1 MSTKTFELFLV
12 SKQISYRKSIKAN
25 NTEQIKLS
33 RVQQSDFEYSI
44 RIQFLNSR
52 ISKLII
58 KESLFF
64 LNYIPKCLIK
74 ICFKDFSNFEF
85 SPENSFIYNLS
96 DCSIH
101 QADND
106 QHLIITNLQHVTQSF
121 IQLADSIKLL
131 YEEYKKDSV
140 QWIERYCPEKRKSLC
155 AYWNIPKKNSF
166 IEISE
171 VEYKKRI
178 NQDPPHCFVNFT
190 IVIFPINDKKIKFI
204 AFQTQRFGSDNK
216 FKTTTI
222 EKPSKVDIKDV
233 IKELTLNF
241 NQESMQNLGLVNKG
255 IEEVKENSESAYSP
269 YNEGNVS
276 LSISN
281 KFNFSKY

>member
-1 MSTKTFELFLV
+1 M
-12 SKQISYRKSIKAN
+12 
-25 NTEQIKLS
+25 
-33 RVQQSDFEYSI
+33 
-44 RIQFLNSR
+44 
-52 ISKLII
+52 
-58 KESLFF
+58 
-64 LNYIPKCLIK
+64 
-74 ICFKDFSNFEF
+74 
-85 SPENSFIYNLS
+85 
-96 DCSIH
+96 
-101 QADND
+101 
-106 QHLIITNLQHVTQSF
+106 
-121 IQLADSIKLL
+121 
-131 YEEYKKDSV
+131 
-140 QWIERYCPEKRKSLC
+140 
-155 AYWNIPKKNSF
+155 
-166 IEISE
+166 
-171 VEYKKRI
+171 EYKKRI

-241 NQESMQNLGLVNKG
+241 NQESVQNLGLVNTG
-255 IEEVKENSESAYSP
+255 IEEEVKENSEYAFHSP

>member
-1 MSTKTFELFLV
+1 M
-12 SKQISYRKSIKAN
+12 
-25 NTEQIKLS
+25 
-33 RVQQSDFEYSI
+33 
-44 RIQFLNSR
+44 
-52 ISKLII
+52 
-58 KESLFF
+58 
-64 LNYIPKCLIK
+64 
-74 ICFKDFSNFEF
+74 
-85 SPENSFIYNLS
+85 
-96 DCSIH
+96 
-101 QADND
+101 
-106 QHLIITNLQHVTQSF
+106 
-121 IQLADSIKLL
+121 
-131 YEEYKKDSV
+131 
-140 QWIERYCPEKRKSLC
+140 
-155 AYWNIPKKNSF
+155 
-166 IEISE
+166 
-171 VEYKKRI
+171 EYKKRI
-178 NQDPPHCFVNFT
+178 NQDPPHGFVNFT